1 MSAEAYR
8 SSQTETIS
16 FRGIIVY
23 VILLIALAVFIL
35 TWLLLRKFTL
45 IWIDRPP
52 SLIESIISGISA
64 WLFLISIVAW
74 FGGIVLMIFDF
85 FSSHDTLDIWMII
98 FSALVTGYGLDFY
111 LRAKVGSGTRDT
123 QDYLKEAVQFR
134 RSAQSRLDVIA
145 LIKERRRRIQ
155 PASGNRH
162 ESLQRA
168 RLQANLSKVKELDV
182 QLALLREGT
191 TIDISEIWYMQK
203 DLHSRHPFYEKVK
216 ELRIEPN
223 RKRFSIVIDFPEFK
237 EKQFKDDMV
246 VLRFNRQVYDFFQSI
261 YAESWLK
268 PYAPFFESYFLI
280 CRAMRI
286 STDKSEVFY
295 PFLKV
300 GIDISEL
307 RKLDGFYFN
316 PRKLSEIATVAF
328 NQGAQV

>member
-1 MSAEAYR
+1 MEAYR
-8 SSQTETIS
+8 SSQTEATA

-52 SLIESIISGISA
+52 TIIESIISGISA

-98 FSALVTGYGLDFY
+98 FSVLVTGYGLDFY
-111 LRAKVGSGTRDT
+111 LRAKAGLGTRDT

-155 PASGNRH
+155 PASGNSH

-168 RLQANLSKVKELDV
+168 RLQANLSKVKELDT

-203 DLHSRHPFYEKVK
+203 DMHSRHPFYKKVK

-307 RKLDGFYFN
+307 RKLEGFYFN
-316 PRKLSEIATVAF
+316 PRKLSEIAAVAF